1 MARLIRTEVA
11 GTVAPHGLRDALA
24 TRLFVCL
31 VQSERTYYWKHM
43 VLEPLGSVAGLE
55 EQPVGCGRREVIRVG
70 RAIVMQRDHVEG
82 GVEYGRRYCLGLRKC
97 VAMAEVAHAGRCCR
111 IEFFRH
117 RWWRRRWWRRQ
128 RGWRWRRTVPA
139 ELWLLAL
146 NTPTLLAVPAGTP
159 FSARNGGGWS
169 PHTHEPVALHAD
181 AVFGAL
187 INVTDR

>member
-70 RAIVMQRDHVEG
+70 RAVVMQRDHVEG
-82 GVEYGRRYCLGLRKC
+82 GVEYGRRYQYCLGLRKSAYLMIPFGTAVLKPC
-97 VAMAEVAHAGRCCR
+97 PEA
-111 IEFFRH
+111 
-117 RWWRRRWWRRQ
+117 Q
-128 RGWRWRRTVPA
+128 R
-139 ELWLLAL
+139 ELLSL
-146 NTPTLLAVPAGTP
+146 
-159 FSARNGGGWS
+159 S
-169 PHTHEPVALHAD
+169 LHC
-181 AVFGAL
+181 
-187 INVTDR
+187 